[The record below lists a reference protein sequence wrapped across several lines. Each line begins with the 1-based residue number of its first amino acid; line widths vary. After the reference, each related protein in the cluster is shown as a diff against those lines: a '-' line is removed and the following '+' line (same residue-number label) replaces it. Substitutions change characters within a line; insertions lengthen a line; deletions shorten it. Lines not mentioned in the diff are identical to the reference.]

1 MSQQRD
7 PYGIPIN
14 PHRSY
19 EQYGANAM
27 NEGGG
32 FLETRGQ
39 GYAENMTTEG
49 QPRQEQARKTEN
61 ISDQQGSESQR
72 YGSDSRDDDMYG
84 IGLGGGDR
92 HHVPGDLETTPGNQ
106 SSRRQ
111 DEDLYDRDTGLQ
123 QQEGLQQSGY
133 QQEGLRQGRY
143 QQEGLQQSGY
153 QQQDEGL
160 QRSGYQQDEGLQ
172 QGRQQ
177 QSTGQG
183 QKGDSMLGKFMEKT
197 GGVLGSKNLEQ
208 QGRDKRNDPSNYD

>member
-19 EQYGANAM
+19 EQYGANANRSIRVHTKREALQM

-39 GYAENMTTEG
+39 GYAENMTTESA
-49 QPRQEQARKTEN
+49 PRQQQQRKTEN
-61 ISDQQGSESQR
+61 IADQSSDTQR

-92 HHVPGDLETTPGNQ
+92 HHIPGDLETSPTDK

-123 QQEGLQQSGY
+123 QQQ
-133 QQEGLRQGRY
+133 QGR
-143 QQEGLQQSGY
+143 
-153 QQQDEGL
+153 
-160 QRSGYQQDEGLQ
+160 Q

-177 QSTGQG
+177 QSTEQN
-183 QKGDSMLGKFMEKT
+183 QKGDSMLGKMMEKT
-197 GGVLGSKNLEQ
+197 GGVLGSKRLEE
-208 QGRDKRNDPSNYD
+208 QGREKRNDPRNYD

>member
-39 GYAENMTTEG
+39 GYAENMTTESA
-49 QPRQEQARKTEN
+49 PRQQQQRKTEN
-61 ISDQQGSESQR
+61 IADQSSDTQR

-92 HHVPGDLETTPGNQ
+92 HHIPGDLETSPTDK

-123 QQEGLQQSGY
+123 QQQ
-133 QQEGLRQGRY
+133 QGR
-143 QQEGLQQSGY
+143 
-153 QQQDEGL
+153 
-160 QRSGYQQDEGLQ
+160 Q

-177 QSTGQG
+177 QSTEQN
-183 QKGDSMLGKFMEKT
+183 QKGDSMLGKMMEKT
-197 GGVLGSKNLEQ
+197 GGVLGSKRLEE
-208 QGRDKRNDPSNYD
+208 QGREKRNDPRNYD

>member
-7 PYGIPIN
+7 PYGVCSLSRKFPVPFLTRVQIPIN

-39 GYAENMTTEG
+39 GYAENMTTESA
-49 QPRQEQARKTEN
+49 PRQQQQRKTEN
-61 ISDQQGSESQR
+61 IADQSSDTQR

-92 HHVPGDLETTPGNQ
+92 HHIPGDLETSPTDK

-123 QQEGLQQSGY
+123 QQQ
-133 QQEGLRQGRY
+133 QGR
-143 QQEGLQQSGY
+143 
-153 QQQDEGL
+153 
-160 QRSGYQQDEGLQ
+160 Q

-177 QSTGQG
+177 QSTEQN
-183 QKGDSMLGKFMEKT
+183 QKGDSMLGKMMEKT
-197 GGVLGSKNLEQ
+197 GGVLGSKRLEE
-208 QGRDKRNDPSNYD
+208 QGREKRNDPRNYD

>member
-49 QPRQEQARKTEN
+49 NPRRQERKTEN
-61 ISDQQGSESQR
+61 IADQGSDSQR

-92 HHVPGDLETTPGNQ
+92 HHIPGDLEATQGDN

-111 DEDLYDRDTGLQ
+111 DEDLYERDTGLQ
-123 QQEGLQQSGY
+123 QQQGRQQDEDLYEQDAGLQQ
-133 QQEGLRQGRY
+133 QQGR
-143 QQEGLQQSGY
+143 
-153 QQQDEGL
+153 
-160 QRSGYQQDEGLQ
+160 Q

-177 QSTGQG
+177 QSTDQN
-183 QKGDSMLGKFMEKT
+183 QKGDSMLGKLMEKT
-197 GGVLGSKNLEQ
+197 GGALGNKHLEE
-208 QGRDKRNDPSNYD
+208 QGREKRNDQRNYGDRD

>member
-19 EQYGANAM
+19 EQYGANAVTAFQM

-49 QPRQEQARKTEN
+49 APRREQQMKTEN
-61 ISDQQGSESQR
+61 IADQQGSDTQR

-92 HHVPGDLETTPGNQ
+92 HHIPGDLETSPTDK
-106 SSRRQ
+106 SSQRRR

-123 QQEGLQQSGY
+123 QQQYDRDTGLQQ
-133 QQEGLRQGRY
+133 
-143 QQEGLQQSGY
+143 
-153 QQQDEGL
+153 
-160 QRSGYQQDEGLQ
+160 Q

-177 QSTGQG
+177 GFQQQSTEQG
-183 QKGDSMLGKFMEKT
+183 QKGDSMLGKMMEKT
-197 GGVLGSKNLEQ
+197 GGVLGSKRLEE
-208 QGRDKRNDPSNYD
+208 QGREKRNDPRNYD